1 MNEIKIFNN
10 PQFGEIR
17 TATTESGE
25 PLFCLADLC
34 SSLDLR
40 QGDVRQRLSDGVVST
55 QPIIDSMNRVQNA
68 NFVNEDGLYDVI
80 LDSRKPEAKQFRKWV
95 TSEVL
100 PAIRKH
106 GGYLTSQKIEEVLL
120 TPDTIIQLATALKEE
135 RAAREI
141 AQKQLQFQAPII
153 QYANEVLSSTS
164 GHTSTTIASELNMSA
179 ITLNQLLVKA
189 KFIRKT
195 GKHGEYSICA
205 SHQGRGYIITDTHK
219 YTHEDK
225 ETKEQKT
232 GTRIEIRY
240 TEAGRMKIHEIFKR
254 AIAASVLVERKG
266 RYFINHAWK
275 KAEEAA

>member
-10 PQFGEIR
+10 PQFGDIR

-25 PLFCLADLC
+25 PLFCL
-34 SSLDLR
+34 
-40 QGDVRQRLSDGVVST
+40 SD
-55 QPIIDSMNRVQNA
+55 ICK
-68 NFVNEDGLYDVI
+68 I
-80 LDSRKPEAKQFRKWV
+80 LDIKNVADCKSRLNEKGIANADTPTSGGVQKMIYINESNLYKTVFQSRKIEAEQFTEWV

-205 SHQGRGYIITDTHK
+205 SYQGRGYIITDTHK

-266 RYFINHAWK
+266 RYFINHAWE
-275 KAEEAA
+275 KAEEVA